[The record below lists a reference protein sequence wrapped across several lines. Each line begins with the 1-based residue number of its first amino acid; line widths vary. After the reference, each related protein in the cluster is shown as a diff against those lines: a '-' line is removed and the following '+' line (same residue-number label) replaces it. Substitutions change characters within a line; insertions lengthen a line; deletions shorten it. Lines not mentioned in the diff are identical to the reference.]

1 MGTVTLLGCSQG
13 HRRRKSHAASSPAAQ
28 VNDLI
33 WPFRTHFSACPRALT
48 AGKTARERDP
58 TYKNSEGFSIVGS
71 RSKKVKDRELGVLKA
86 KGCQTPISF
95 PHHSASASELAPPVQ
110 AYFFLSS
117 LAYYFGYLRTRPSRD
132 LRQLLCQTSP
142 SHPQCSTS
150 FCWNR
155 PPVEQ
160 WKELW
165 TRGFPDLRQTIA
177 YIVASNAV
185 QEIFPAFG

>member
-110 AYFFLSS
+110 AYFFLSWPVKTPLLGSSSPLDLHVTSS
-117 LAYYFGYLRTRPSRD
+117 L
-132 LRQLLCQTSP
+132 QTSAQILHSFP
-142 SHPQCSTS
+142 WCWYSHSS
-150 FCWNR
+150 M
-155 PPVEQ
+155 
-160 WKELW
+160 
-165 TRGFPDLRQTIA
+165 
-177 YIVASNAV
+177 
-185 QEIFPAFG
+185 